1 MYLVH
6 VPMWSNNG
14 WHITEFNFSSEKCN
28 AINKLLTLVFK
39 TIKFTAVNQLSI
51 NYNLKFL
58 MRETLA
64 DIALI
69 VILSF
74 VRSDIA
80 GFSALLNVC
89 IISRECIK

>member
-1 MYLVH
+1 
-6 VPMWSNNG
+6 
-14 WHITEFNFSSEKCN
+14 
-28 AINKLLTLVFK
+28 
-39 TIKFTAVNQLSI
+39 
-51 NYNLKFL
+51 

-89 IISRECIK
+89 IISRDYIK